1 MAMKMFNE
9 WTPQNHG
16 DFLAG
21 FISALRFTDNTQPV
35 IEEITLDPIGVGGKK
50 GLGINVATVEGNN
63 GDTVDIN
70 VYTRNVTADTAFGM
84 FSVTLEWD
92 SSRGYIAQ
100 LLNGTFGTFGDDVHS
115 SISAGRLNVYGYK
128 EDTSVKFED
137 NIILFT
143 IRFVITDEVTKGN
156 PIRLSHKNTSNYR
169 MDIEDI
175 LENYT
180 SIGQWRENYGG
191 MWGFLSPI
199 DNTDGL
205 IASEKEK
212 EKNNVDDGDNNVNAN
227 ESPSMIAIGSGS
239 TKQGQTGAVGIWTNA
254 NLKDNIQYNKFTC
267 NLLINDPSSYL
278 SLINIIGTDGWNL
291 EYSIGYSGSNM
302 LITLI
307 GTRDTKVTGTVT
319 VGSLVYVVN
328 SDEYN
333 IPLELG
339 SCVLWNDD
347 TQYNVINSDGLLFY
361 SESSG
366 GHDDHNFPP
375 APASLT
381 GIFVGAAIT
390 QRGERGAVTISA
402 NSNIYGKFPYNE
414 IHCTVVVE
422 DPNDMFNYLGVV
434 GVGDWS
440 LSATTSTNSDGY
452 LVLDIIGTRSE
463 AKIDNVTVGYI
474 EYEIGDKIHVK
485 PMIPLNNI
493 LSQLLNNVEVLDCFT
508 SYINSGY
515 VVFDAYGYVGEP
527 PGPGGGDTGGMGGY
541 GSIWS
546 GTEQIIWVS
555 VGNSPKVPV
564 YLEPGDNDV
573 WFYIPYIFPDE
584 EVDEGSLKIESE
596 DYIWIPAGFRI
607 IKTPAEDAPPAGL
620 FINFVDKIRS
630 NEVFDMLLQH
640 VEPPVDLDD
649 IIDRIYSADVF
660 DAKLRAVQKKFDL
673 DNIIDTLNSVDIL
686 EIIKRGVN
694 KKFDL
699 DTEVDSIPSSEVFDV
714 LKRPVDKKKEEL
726 TEAVES
732 SDEATFEMKF
742 AQKYTVSGSV
752 DDVSH
757 GSIQGLG
764 TYEEETIVMLKAL
777 PASGWQVD
785 KWYINNIEVS
795 SNLIYRVKLN
805 SNIEVYLTF
814 KTT

>member
-63 GDTVDIN
+63 GDTVDIT

-128 EDTSVKFED
+128 EDTNVKFD
-137 NIILFT
+137 SNIVLFT

-169 MDIEDI
+169 MDIEDV

-205 IASEKEK
+205 IVSEKEK
-212 EKNNVDDGDNNVNAN
+212 ETNNVDDGGNNVNAN
-227 ESPSMIAIGSGS
+227 ESPSMIAIGSDS
-239 TKQGQTGAVGIWTNA
+239 TKKGQTGAVGIWTNA

-267 NLLINDPSSYL
+267 NLLINDPNSYL

-291 EYSIGYSGSNM
+291 EYSIGSSGSNM

-328 SDEYN
+328 SDEYS

-366 GHDDHNFPP
+366 GHSGNNFPP
-375 APASLT
+375 S
-381 GIFVGAAIT
+381 GGA
-390 QRGERGAVTISA
+390 
-402 NSNIYGKFPYNE
+402 
-414 IHCTVVVE
+414 
-422 DPNDMFNYLGVV
+422 
-434 GVGDWS
+434 
-440 LSATTSTNSDGY
+440 
-452 LVLDIIGTRSE
+452 
-463 AKIDNVTVGYI
+463 
-474 EYEIGDKIHVK
+474 
-485 PMIPLNNI
+485 
-493 LSQLLNNVEVLDCFT
+493 
-508 SYINSGY
+508 
-515 VVFDAYGYVGEP
+515 
-527 PGPGGGDTGGMGGY
+527 GGGGGGGGNGGLGGY
-541 GSIWS
+541 GGIWS

-555 VGNSPKVPV
+555 VNNSPKVPV
-564 YLEPGDNDV
+564 YLKPGDNDI

-607 IKTPAEDAPPAGL
+607 IKTPAEDAPPVGL

-660 DAKLRAVQKKFDL
+660 DAELRAVQKKFESDSEIETFSSADVFDVYLEQIAPPIDL
-673 DNIIDTLNSVDIL
+673 DNLIDTLNSVDIL

-699 DTEVDSIPSSEVFDV
+699 DVEIDSIPSSEVFDV
-714 LKRPVDKKKEEL
+714 LKRPVDKKEEEL
-726 TEAVES
+726 TETVES

-785 KWYINNIEVS
+785 KWYINSIEVS